1 LIYLK
6 KRQSIDGA
14 RDLLT
19 SVSISYDVL
28 KLAVAREPGV
38 TKTAVESLPTGSGQ
52 DHLPVVIAAMP
63 ISARE
68 RRIAFSLIIVLAVID
83 VMVAPFANV
92 RLARADG
99 FIPAVQTVMCVIDLL
114 TATLLFAQYSIYP
127 ARALLAVASGY
138 VFSGLFAFIQTLAFP
153 GVYSSTGLIGDGLNS
168 AAWIFA
174 LWHTTFPL
182 TLIIYALAKDR
193 RDVAR
198 LSSGSIAVNLTVTVA
213 FVLVTTAVLT
223 WLAVNGATYLPAL
236 YFNTLEQ
243 TPSANNVNIFLWAA
257 NLAAF
262 VLLFVRRRTILD
274 LWLIVVLFA
283 WWPNFLVAIFET
295 YVRFSAGW
303 YVARVVA
310 LVASST
316 LLVVLLAESSA
327 LYARLTNAYL
337 LLRRER
343 ADRLVSV
350 EAATAAMAHEVR
362 QPLTAIATRGTA
374 GLNWLKRTPPDLNRA
389 SECLDSMVDATHRAN
404 EIITAIRGLFKDT
417 PTQRVMIQIN
427 DICSEVLNLVQDDL
441 RVGTITATAEY
452 QENLPQIYADHTQ
465 MQQVILNLV
474 RNAIEAMRSGSSDN
488 RRLRLVTGFD
498 EKSSVSVYI
507 QDSGDGI
514 APEFR
519 DRIFDPFFTTKPG
532 GTGLGLSI
540 CRAIAE
546 EHGGAL
552 RLSKTDSHGTSFELI
567 FPIGSASDNRTAVRP
582 ARSKANIEE

>member
-1 LIYLK
+1 
-6 KRQSIDGA
+6 
-14 RDLLT
+14 
-19 SVSISYDVL
+19 
-28 KLAVAREPGV
+28 V

-68 RRIAFSLIIVLAVID
+68 RRIAFGVITLLAAID
-83 VMVAPFANV
+83 VMVAPFASV
-92 RLARADG
+92 RLARVDG
-99 FIPAVQTVMCVIDLL
+99 FIPAIQTVMCVIDLL
-114 TATLLFAQYSIYP
+114 TAALLFTQYSIHP
-127 ARALLAVASGY
+127 ARAVLAVASGY

-174 LWHTTFPL
+174 LWHTAFPVA
-182 TLIIYALAKDR
+182 LIVYALSKDR

-198 LSSGSIAVNLTVTVA
+198 LSGRSIAANLAVTIT
-213 FVLVTTAVLT
+213 FVLVTTAALT
-223 WLAVNGATYLPAL
+223 WLAVDGATYLPAL
-236 YFNTLEQ
+236 YLNTLQQ
-243 TPSANNVNIFLWAA
+243 TPSAINVNIFLWAV

-343 ADRLVSV
+343 TDRLVSV
-350 EAATAAMAHEVR
+350 EAATAAMAHELR
-362 QPLTAIATRGTA
+362 QPLTAIASRGTA
-374 GLNWLKRTPPDLNRA
+374 GLNWLKRTPPELNRA
-389 SECLDSMVDATHRAN
+389 SECLVSVVDATYRAN
-404 EIITAIRGLFKDT
+404 EIIAGIRGLFKDAS
-417 PTQRVMIQIN
+417 TQRAMIQIN

-441 RVGTITATAEY
+441 RVGAITATAEY
-452 QENLPQIYADHTQ
+452 QENIPQIHAAHTQ
-465 MQQVILNLV
+465 IQQVILNLIQ
-474 RNAIEAMRSGSSDN
+474 NAIEAMRSGSSGN

-498 EKSSVSVYI
+498 GKSSVSVYV

-514 APEFR
+514 APQYR
-519 DRIFDPFFTTKPG
+519 DRIFDPFFTTKPRG
-532 GTGLGLSI
+532 MGHALSI

-546 EHGGAL
+546 EHGGEL

-567 FPIGSASDNRTAVRP
+567 FPIGSASDNRTAVGP
-582 ARSKANIEE
+582 APSNV

>member
-1 LIYLK
+1 M
-6 KRQSIDGA
+6 
-14 RDLLT
+14 
-19 SVSISYDVL
+19 
-28 KLAVAREPGV
+28 

-68 RRIAFSLIIVLAVID
+68 RRIAFSVIIVLAVID

-92 RLARADG
+92 RLARVDG

-114 TATLLFAQYSIYP
+114 IATLLFTQYSIYP
-127 ARALLAVASGY
+127 ARAVLAVASGY

-182 TLIIYALAKDR
+182 ALIIYALSKDR
-193 RDVAR
+193 RDVGR
-198 LSSGSIAVNLTVTVA
+198 LSGRSIAVNLAVTIT
-213 FVLVTTAVLT
+213 FVLVTTAALT
-223 WLAVNGATYLPAL
+223 WLAVDGATYLPAL
-236 YFNTLEQ
+236 FINTLQQ
-243 TPSANNVNIFLWAA
+243 TPASNKVNIFLAA
-257 NLAAF
+257 INLAAF

-274 LWLIVVLFA
+274 HWLIVVLFA
-283 WWPNFLVAIFET
+283 WWPTFLVGIFVT
-295 YVRFSAGW
+295 YIRFSAGW

-327 LYARLTNAYL
+327 LYARLSNAYL

-350 EAATAAMAHEVR
+350 EAATAAMAHELR
-362 QPLTAIATRGTA
+362 QPLTAIATRGAA
-374 GLNWLKRTPPDLNRA
+374 GLNWLKRTPPELNRA
-389 SECLDSMVDATHRAN
+389 SECLVSMVDATHRAN
-404 EIITAIRGLFKDT
+404 EIIAAIRGLFRDA
-417 PTQRVMIQIN
+417 PTQLAMIQIN

-441 RVGTITATAEY
+441 RVEAVTATAEY
-452 QENLPQIYADHTQ
+452 QENLPQIHAAHAQ
-465 MQQVILNLV
+465 IQQVILNLV
-474 RNAIEAMRSGSSDN
+474 KNAIEAMRSGSSGN
-488 RRLRLVTGFD
+488 RHLRLVTGFD
-498 EKSSVSVYI
+498 GKSSVSVYI

-514 APEFR
+514 APQYR
-519 DRIFDPFFTTKPG
+519 DRIFDPFFTTKPS

-546 EHGGAL
+546 EHGGEL

-567 FPIGSASDNRTAVRP
+567 FPIGSANDNRTAVRP
-582 ARSKANIEE
+582 APSNV

>member
-1 LIYLK
+1 
-6 KRQSIDGA
+6 
-14 RDLLT
+14 
-19 SVSISYDVL
+19 
-28 KLAVAREPGV
+28 V

-52 DHLPVVIAAMP
+52 DSLPVVIAAMP

-68 RRIAFSLIIVLAVID
+68 RRIAFSVIIVLAAID
-83 VMVAPFANV
+83 VMVAPFADV
-92 RLARADG
+92 RLARVDG
-99 FIPAVQTVMCVIDLL
+99 FIPAVQTAMFVIDLL
-114 TATLLFAQYSIYP
+114 IATLLFTQYSIYP
-127 ARALLAVASGY
+127 ARAVLAVASGY

-153 GVYSSTGLIGDGLNS
+153 GAYSATGLIGDGSNS

-182 TLIIYALAKDR
+182 ALIVYALSKDR

-198 LSSGSIAVNLTVTVA
+198 LSGKSIAVNLVVTIA
-213 FVLVTTAVLT
+213 FVLVTTAALT
-223 WLAVNGATYLPAL
+223 WLAIDGATYLPAL
-236 YFNTLEQ
+236 FINTLQQ
-243 TPSANNVNIFLWAA
+243 TPASNRVNIFLAA
-257 NLAAF
+257 VNLAAF

-274 LWLIVVLFA
+274 HWLIVVLFA
-283 WWPNFLVAIFET
+283 WWPTFLVGIFVT
-295 YVRFSAGW
+295 YIRFSAGW

-327 LYARLTNAYL
+327 LYGRLVNAFL

-350 EAATAAMAHEVR
+350 EAATAAMAHELR

-374 GLNWLKRTPPDLNRA
+374 GLNWLKQTPPELNRA
-389 SECLDSMVDATHRAN
+389 SECLGSIVDATHRAN
-404 EIITAIRGLFKDT
+404 EIIAAIRGLFRDA
-417 PTQRVMIQIN
+417 PTQRAMIQIN

-441 RVGTITATAEY
+441 RVEAITATAEY
-452 QENLPQIYADHTQ
+452 QENLPPIHAAHAQI
-465 MQQVILNLV
+465 QQVILNLV
-474 RNAIEAMRSGSSDN
+474 KNAIEAMRSGSSGD

-498 EKSSVSVYI
+498 GKSSVSVYI

-514 APEFR
+514 APQYR
-519 DRIFDPFFTTKPG
+519 DRIFDPFFTTKPRG
-532 GTGLGLSI
+532 MGLGLSI

-546 EHGGAL
+546 EHGGGL

-567 FPIGSASDNRTAVRP
+567 LPIGSASDNRTAVRP
-582 ARSKANIEE
+582 APSNV

>member
-1 LIYLK
+1 MMSWAW
-6 KRQSIDGA
+6 RS
-14 RDLLT
+14 R
-19 SVSISYDVL
+19 V
-28 KLAVAREPGV
+28 PGV

-68 RRIAFSLIIVLAVID
+68 RRIAFSVIIVLAVID
-83 VMVAPFANV
+83 VMVAPFASV

-99 FIPAVQTVMCVIDLL
+99 FIPAVQTVMCFIDLL
-114 TATLLFAQYSIYP
+114 IATLLFTQYSIYP
-127 ARALLAVASGY
+127 ARAILAVAGGY
-138 VFSGLFAFIQTLAFP
+138 VFGGLFAFIQTLAFP

-182 TLIIYALAKDR
+182 TLIIYALSKDR

-198 LSSGSIAVNLTVTVA
+198 LSGRSIAVNLAVTIA
-213 FVLVTTAVLT
+213 LVLVTTAALT
-223 WLAVNGATYLPAL
+223 WLAVNGTTYLPAL
-236 YFNTLEQ
+236 YINTLQQ
-243 TPSANNVNIFLWAA
+243 TPAANKVNIFLWTA
-257 NLAAF
+257 NVGAF

-316 LLVVLLAESSA
+316 LLVVLLVESSA
-327 LYARLTNAYL
+327 LYARLSNAYL

-343 ADRLVSV
+343 ADRQVSV
-350 EAATAAMAHEVR
+350 EAATAAMAHELR
-362 QPLTAIATRGTA
+362 QPLTAIAAKGTA
-374 GLNWLKRTPPDLNRA
+374 GLNWLKRTPPELNRA
-389 SECLDSMVDATHRAN
+389 SECLISIVDATYRAN
-404 EIITAIRGLFKDT
+404 EIIAAIRGLFKDT
-417 PTQRVMIQIN
+417 PTQRAVIQMN
-427 DICSEVLNLVQDDL
+427 DICSEVLNLVQDEL
-441 RVGTITATAEY
+441 RVGAITATAEY
-452 QENLPQIYADHTQ
+452 QENIPPIHANHTQ
-465 MQQVILNLV
+465 VQQVILNLV
-474 RNAIEAMRSGSSDN
+474 KNAIEAMRSGSSGN
-488 RRLRLVTGFD
+488 KRLRLVTGFD
-498 EKSSVSVYI
+498 GKSSVSVYV

-514 APEFR
+514 APLYR
-519 DRIFDPFFTTKPG
+519 DKIFEPFFTTKPS

-540 CRAIAE
+540 CRAITE
-546 EHGGAL
+546 EHGGEL

-567 FPIGSASDNRTAVRP
+567 LPIGSASDNRTAVRP
-582 ARSKANIEE
+582 APSNV

>member
-1 LIYLK
+1 MMSWAW
-6 KRQSIDGA
+6 RS
-14 RDLLT
+14 R
-19 SVSISYDVL
+19 V
-28 KLAVAREPGV
+28 PGV

-68 RRIAFSLIIVLAVID
+68 RRIAFSVIIVLAVID
-83 VMVAPFANV
+83 VMVAPFASV

-99 FIPAVQTVMCVIDLL
+99 FIPAVQTVIFVIDLL
-114 TATLLFAQYSIYP
+114 IATLLFTQYSIYP
-127 ARALLAVASGY
+127 ARAILAVAGGY
-138 VFSGLFAFIQTLAFP
+138 VFGGLFAFIQTLAFP

-182 TLIIYALAKDR
+182 TLIIYALSKDR

-198 LSSGSIAVNLTVTVA
+198 LSGRSIAVNLAVTIA
-213 FVLVTTAVLT
+213 LVLVTTAALT
-223 WLAVNGATYLPAL
+223 WLAVNGTTYLPAL
-236 YFNTLEQ
+236 YINTLQQ
-243 TPSANNVNIFLWAA
+243 TPAANKVNIFLWTA
-257 NLAAF
+257 NVGAF

-316 LLVVLLAESSA
+316 LLVVLLVESSA
-327 LYARLTNAYL
+327 LYARLSNAYL

-343 ADRLVSV
+343 ADRQVSV
-350 EAATAAMAHEVR
+350 EAATAAMAHELR
-362 QPLTAIATRGTA
+362 QPLTAIAAKGTA
-374 GLNWLKRTPPDLNRA
+374 GLNWLKRTPPELNRA
-389 SECLDSMVDATHRAN
+389 SECLISIVDATYRAN
-404 EIITAIRGLFKDT
+404 EIIAAIRGLFKDT
-417 PTQRVMIQIN
+417 PTQRAVIQMN
-427 DICSEVLNLVQDDL
+427 DICSEVLNLVQDEL
-441 RVGTITATAEY
+441 RVGAITATAEY
-452 QENLPQIYADHTQ
+452 QENIPPIHANHTQ
-465 MQQVILNLV
+465 VQQVILNLV
-474 RNAIEAMRSGSSDN
+474 KNAIEAMRSGSSGN
-488 RRLRLVTGFD
+488 KRLRLVTGFD
-498 EKSSVSVYI
+498 GKSSVSVYV

-514 APEFR
+514 APLYR
-519 DRIFDPFFTTKPG
+519 DKIFEPFFTTKPS

-540 CRAIAE
+540 CRAITE
-546 EHGGAL
+546 EHGGEL

-567 FPIGSASDNRTAVRP
+567 LPIGSASDNRTAVRP
-582 ARSKANIEE
+582 APSNV

>member
-1 LIYLK
+1 
-6 KRQSIDGA
+6 
-14 RDLLT
+14 
-19 SVSISYDVL
+19 VN
-28 KLAVAREPGV
+28 
-38 TKTAVESLPTGSGQ
+38 KTAVESFPTGSGQ

-68 RRIAFSLIIVLAVID
+68 RGIAFSVIIVLAVID

-92 RLARADG
+92 RLARVDA
-99 FIPAVQTVMCVIDLL
+99 FIPAVQTVMCFIDLL
-114 TATLLFAQYSIYP
+114 IATLLFTQYSIYP
-127 ARALLAVASGY
+127 AHAVLAVASGY

-182 TLIIYALAKDR
+182 ALIVYALSKDGS
-193 RDVAR
+193 DVGR
-198 LSSGSIAVNLTVTVA
+198 LSGRSIAVNLAVTIA
-213 FVLVTTAVLT
+213 FVLVTTAALT
-223 WLAVNGATYLPAL
+223 WLAVDGATYLPAL
-236 YFNTLEQ
+236 YFNTLQQ
-243 TPSANNVNIFLWAA
+243 TPSANKVNIFLWAV
-257 NLAAF
+257 NVGAF

-327 LYARLTNAYL
+327 LYARLSNAYL

-350 EAATAAMAHEVR
+350 EAATAAMAHELR
-362 QPLTAIATRGTA
+362 QPLTAIATKGTA
-374 GLNWLKRTPPDLNRA
+374 GLNWLKRTPPELNRT
-389 SECLDSMVDATHRAN
+389 SECLVSIVDATHRAN
-404 EIITAIRGLFKDT
+404 EIIAAIRGLFRDA
-417 PTQRVMIQIN
+417 PTQRAMIQIN

-441 RVGTITATAEY
+441 RVEAITATAEY
-452 QENLPQIYADHTQ
+452 QENLPPIHAAHAQI
-465 MQQVILNLV
+465 QQVILNLV
-474 RNAIEAMRSGSSDN
+474 KNAIDAVRSGSSGN

-498 EKSSVSVYI
+498 GKSSVSVYI

-514 APEFR
+514 APKYR
-519 DRIFDPFFTTKPG
+519 DRIFDPFFTTKPS

-546 EHGGAL
+546 EHGGEL

-582 ARSKANIEE
+582 APSNV